1 MKTND
6 QFADWAVELQSIAQ
20 NGLKYGHDI
29 FDKERYEQLRDI
41 ANQMM
46 SARTGI
52 PEKKMRSLFCGDEG
66 YQTPKIETRA
76 AIFKDDK
83 ILLVHEKLTDDW
95 SLPGGWCEANLS
107 TEENCIK
114 EAKEESGLDV
124 KPIRLIALQDRN
136 KHNKPILATGIMK
149 AFYLC
154 KPLGGKFK
162 ANSETSDCKYFAL
175 DKLPKLSIDRNTPE
189 QIQMCYRA
197 SKAEHWETMFD

>member
-6 QFADWAVELQSIAQ
+6 QFTDWAIELQSIAQ
-20 NGLKYGHDI
+20 NGLKYGKDV
-29 FDKERYEQLRDI
+29 FDKERYEQVRQI
-41 ANQMM
+41 AAEMM
-46 SARTGI
+46 AEKTGLPI
-52 PEKKMRSLFCGDEG
+52 KKVKTLFCGDEG

-107 TEENCIK
+107 TKENCIK

-124 KPIRLIALQDRN
+124 DPIMLIALQDRN

-154 KPLGGKFK
+154 EVRGGRFET
-162 ANSETSDCKYFAL
+162 NTETSETGYFSL
-175 DKLPKLSIDRNTPE
+175 NNLPKLSVDRNTSE
-189 QIQMCYRA
+189 QIKMC
-197 SKAEHWETMFD
+197 FDAAKDPNWKTIFD